1 MKVYSLLLL
10 FQRASFWGTTVY
22 EIGDC
27 MLIPH
32 IRFDLGDKTLD
43 YTYCDMPEK
52 NKDTYQ
58 LGMVMETDTRVY
70 FSYNVDQETF
80 WGYYSKSDGKAY
92 VIILPTEDQI
102 TDKGEN
108 CNFFPAWDSGSE
120 TVTAIQPRDQEPVI
134 VVGVL
139 K

>member
-27 MLIPH
+27 MRIPH
-32 IRFDLGDKTLD
+32 IRFNLGDTPPD
-43 YTYCDMPEK
+43 YTYRDMPEK

-80 WGYYSKSDGKAY
+80 GDITVRVMAKLMLLYYPLKTKLRAKAKTVISSLHETLAPKQSPPYNQEIKSR
-92 VIILPTEDQI
+92 L
-102 TDKGEN
+102 
-108 CNFFPAWDSGSE
+108 
-120 TVTAIQPRDQEPVI
+120 
-134 VVGVL
+134 L
-139 K
+139 

>member
-1 MKVYSLLLL
+1 
-10 FQRASFWGTTVY
+10 
-22 EIGDC
+22 
-27 MLIPH
+27 
-32 IRFDLGDKTLD
+32 
-43 YTYCDMPEK
+43 MPEK

-80 WGYYSKSDGKAY
+80 GDITVRVMAKLMLLYYPLKTKLRTKAKT
-92 VIILPTEDQI
+92 VISFLHGTLAPKQ
-102 TDKGEN
+102 
-108 CNFFPAWDSGSE
+108 S
-120 TVTAIQPRDQEPVI
+120 IQPRDQEPVI

>member
-1 MKVYSLLLL
+1 MIVCL
-10 FQRASFWGTTVY
+10 FRIYG
-22 EIGDC
+22 
-27 MLIPH
+27 LIWAIPP
-32 IRFDLGDKTLD
+32 D
-43 YTYCDMPEK
+43 YTYRDMPEK

-80 WGYYSKSDGKAY
+80 WGYYSKSDGKTY

-102 TDKGEN
+102 TGKGEN